1 MYVGRTAQRGGPS
14 NSRPCVAARQASRA
28 WTLCVATLDEK
39 PNRHPGGW
47 CAWGG
52 VRHILPRFTS
62 AAPRARALRLR
73 STPPGG
79 GGRACSGGLRAR
91 LQCTLR
97 FSVRQFMAA
106 VGTAHGV
113 GPWAS
118 GASDGVAP
126 MRVPDR
132 LLTRRG
138 RVAWS
143 FQFNASCRGGPPDL
157 PRWSVTFSLGSITL
171 RGPVGL
177 AKAALF
183 YLGRL
188 YLSQRRHIIET
199 KPSGLSYIFPPLTS
213 CLLYR
218 SLRWGPL

>member
-1 MYVGRTAQRGGPS
+1 MGRGAPYPPTLYTGG
-14 NSRPCVAARQASRA
+14 AARRGAE
-28 WTLCVATLDEK
+28 TKVD
-39 PNRHPGGW
+39 
-47 CAWGG
+47 
-52 VRHILPRFTS
+52 
-62 AAPRARALRLR
+62 
-73 STPPGG
+73 PPGG
-79 GGRACSGGLRAR
+79 GGRTCSGGLRAR

-97 FSVRQFMAA
+97 FSVRQFMAV

-143 FQFNASCRGGPPDL
+143 FQFNASCRGGPPNR

-171 RGPVGL
+171 RGPVGM

-183 YLGRL
+183 CLGRL

-199 KPSGLSYIFPPLTS
+199 KPSGLLYIFSPLTS